1 MDPWVLLSPFTAAN
15 SRTYWVALVISGL
28 VALIWSGR
36 ASVAGLLRTLK
47 HPSFRLDVQLMLGN
61 TALKLLGVIP
71 TLVGAMMLA
80 RTLVRSLDSWFGAP
94 NLPAVP
100 SPILVVAHL
109 LSFFVVWDLSRYVF
123 HRLMHR
129 IPALWELHQVHHSAE
144 VLNPL
149 TIHRTH
155 FIESALIGLRN
166 AVVTG
171 LVAGAFHWLFRSHAM
186 TESIVAISTV
196 GVVLN
201 GIWGNLRHSHIY
213 MRFGRWERVFISPAQ
228 HQLHHADDPAHY
240 DVNFGVWLSL
250 WDRLAG
256 TWKASPE
263 TAPTVYGLGA
273 ARNHGTGLLS
283 AYMHPLLA
291 AGRVLIGKRA
301 AAAAA
306 ALTALGI
313 VDAHAQDPY
322 EIVVRDEDGVPAVAG
337 SATVLSEE
345 DLERFEYDDIHAHLA
360 EAPGVYTRGEDGFG
374 LRPNIGIRGASS
386 ERSAKVMLLED
397 GVPLA
402 PAPYAAPAAYYFPM
416 STRLVGLEV
425 FKGAAATQYGPQ
437 TVGGALNM
445 RTRAVPTSLTGGLD
459 LAAGMRNTV
468 KLHAWAGIGNDDSG
482 VLLEAVHLATD
493 GFKQLESGGPT
504 GFDRSEFMLKGQ
516 HSWDAGD
523 TRHTLGLKLG
533 LSREDSTETYLGLL
547 GADADITPYARY
559 AASELDHMQ
568 WFRTQAE
575 LSYTVRSSANVDVHT
590 TAYHHYLDRSWFK
603 LNRFADGPDLHG
615 LLAGAGTGRDAVYL
629 AILRGEADS
638 VLPGDALLIG
648 TNDRQYHSMGVQS
661 RLRIRSPFLGQPGAL
676 RTELGLRVHG
686 DIVDRLHTEDPHRM
700 TDGTPVRTDDPRLTN
715 TDSRASAIGL
725 AAHALTDM
733 KIEAWHISPSIRVES
748 VFTQLNDRRDPASG
762 EDLTHRLSVLPG
774 VGVRVEATPTIDVF
788 AGAHRGFSPVGPG
801 QSKDV
806 RPESS
811 WNGEVGAR
819 WASGD
824 RGGELVLFGS
834 DYTNLVGACTFA
846 AGCGDDD
853 VGLQFNGGQVRIGG
867 VESSLGDV
875 VPLTPGLSMPVQ
887 ASYTLTATSFQSD
900 FVSAFPQFGSLQA
913 GDQLP
918 YVPTHQAHLRVG
930 LNSERLGADI
940 GATARSGMRD
950 AAGQQTPAEVPALFT
965 LDAAGHM
972 DVDDHITLYTTMTNV
987 LGATTTVSLRPFGS
1001 RPTAPRQLMV
1011 GVKVR

>member
-1 MDPWVLLSPFTAAN
+1 MSPWVLLSPFLATN
-15 SRTYWVALVISGL
+15 SRTYWVCLVISGL
-28 VALIWSGR
+28 VALLWSGR
-36 ASVAGLLRTLK
+36 ASVAGLWQTLR

-71 TLVGAMMLA
+71 ELVGAMVLA
-80 RTLVRSLDSWFGAP
+80 RTLVRSLDGAFGAP
-94 NLPAVP
+94 NLPTVP
-100 SPILVVAHL
+100 SAALIVAHL
-109 LSFFVVWDLSRYVF
+109 LSFFVVWDVSRYVF

-155 FIESALIGLRN
+155 FVESALIGLRN
-166 AVVTG
+166 AAVTG
-171 LVAGAFHWLFRSHAM
+171 LVAGVFHWLFRTHAM
-186 TESIVAISTV
+186 TESIVVISTV
-196 GVVLN
+196 GIILN

-213 MRFGRWERVFISPAQ
+213 IRFGRWERVFVSPAQ

-240 DVNFGVWLSL
+240 DVNFGVWFSL
-250 WDRLAG
+250 WDRLGG

-263 TAPTVYGLGA
+263 VAPTVYGLGE

-283 AYMHPLLA
+283 AYLHPLLA
-291 AGRVLIGKRA
+291 AARTLTAKRSASA
-301 AAAAA
+301 AAAIAV
-306 ALTALGI
+306 LGMTN
-313 VDAHAQDPY
+313 ANAQDPY
-322 EIVVRDEDGVPAVAG
+322 EIVVRDDDGVPAVAG
-337 SATVLSEE
+337 SATVLDEA

-397 GVPLA
+397 GVPSA

-425 FKGAAATQYGPQ
+425 FKGAGATQYGPQ

-445 RTRAVPTSLTGGLD
+445 RTRNVPTSLTGGLD
-459 LAAGMRNTV
+459 LAAGIRNTV
-468 KLHAWAGIGNDDSG
+468 KLHAWTGIGDDDSG
-482 VLLEAVHLATD
+482 LLVEAVHLATD
-493 GFKQLESGGPT
+493 GFKDLVSGGPT
-504 GFDRSEFMLKGQ
+504 GFNRSEFMLKGQ
-516 HSWDAGD
+516 HSWQTGD
-523 TRHTLGLKLG
+523 TRHTLALKLG
-533 LSREDSTETYLGLL
+533 LSLEDSNETYLGLL
-547 GADADITPYARY
+547 AADADATPYARY

-575 LSYTVRSSANVDVHT
+575 LSYTVRSAANVDIHT
-590 TAYHHYLDRSWFK
+590 TAYHHYLDRAWFK

-615 LLAGAGTGRDAVYL
+615 LLNGTGTGRDAVYL
-629 AILRGEADS
+629 AILRGEANS

-661 RLRIRSPFLGQPGAL
+661 RVRIRGSFLGEPGAL

-686 DIVDRLHTEDPHRM
+686 DIVDRLHTEDPHAM
-700 TDGTPVRTDDPRLTN
+700 TNGTPVRTEDPRLTN
-715 TDSRASAIGL
+715 TDTRASAIGV

-733 KIEAWHISPSIRVES
+733 RLGSWHISPSVRVEN
-748 VFTQLNDRRDPASG
+748 VLTQLNDRQDPTSG
-762 EDLTHRLSVLPG
+762 EKLTHRVSVLPG
-774 VGVRVEATPTIDVF
+774 LGVRVEATPTVDLF
-788 AGAHRGFSPVGPG
+788 MGAHRGFSPVAPG
-801 QSKDV
+801 QAKDV

-811 WNGEVGAR
+811 WNGELGAR

-824 RGGELVLFGS
+824 RGAELVLFGS

-846 AGCGDDD
+846 AGCADND

-867 VESSLGDV
+867 VESSYSDN
-875 VPLTPGLSMPVQ
+875 VPLAPGLSMPIQ
-887 ASYTLTATSFQSD
+887 ANYTLTAAAFQSD
-900 FVSAFPQFGSLQA
+900 FVSAFPQFGNVQA

-918 YVPTHQAHLRVG
+918 YVPTHQAHARVG
-930 LNSERLGADI
+930 LTSERVGVDV
-940 GATARSGMRD
+940 GATARSVMRD
-950 AAGQQTPAEVPALFT
+950 SAGQNAPAEVRALFT
-965 LDAAGHM
+965 LDAAAHV
-972 DVDDHITLYTTMTNV
+972 DVDRHITLYTTLTNA

-1001 RPTAPRQLMV
+1001 RPTAPRQVMF
-1011 GVKVR
+1011 GVKIR